1 MGMPNNVNDNC
12 FTTCGDGIVAGN
24 EECDDAN
31 NNNLVNIN
39 TDGCA
44 NCNIVRGWECTGD
57 EFRKFVILITILN
70 RC

>member
-1 MGMPNNVNDNC
+1 MRGYHCHLGRPNNPDVC

-31 NNNLVNIN
+31 NNNAVNIN

-44 NCNIVRGWECTGD
+44 NC
-57 EFRKFVILITILN
+57 
-70 RC
+70 